1 MNALEPT
8 SPDLAAEVRTLQTR
22 MRWLIG
28 IVCLLAVTVVWREGV
43 TRNRLEA
50 RAFVLVDDRGVERG
64 LWRTWGAESRFVM
77 HDANGTWRI
86 NLHVADSGYTATLF
100 GPAESTQVQLTTVGD
115 EPTVT
120 LSANGN
126 ELTFSLAPDGS
137 PRMTARG
144 SDGTVQEMLPGAEQR

>member
-8 SPDLAAEVRTLQTR
+8 SPDLAAEVRTLQAR

-28 IVCLLAVTVVWREGV
+28 VVCLLGVIVVWREGV
-43 TRNRLEA
+43 VRNRLEA

-77 HDANGTWRI
+77 HDADGTWRI
-86 NLHVADSGYTATLF
+86 NLHVADSGYSATLS
-100 GPAESTQVQLTTVGD
+100 GPSESTQVQLSTVGD

-126 ELTFSLAPDGS
+126 ELAFSLAADGS

-144 SDGTVQEMLPGAEQR
+144 SDGTVQEMLPETAQR